1 LAEDEKAMSIV
12 EQIKQD
18 ALRTAAEYAASVDD
32 QRLYRL
38 ERMTDIITALEDYF
52 DDNGGAFLK
61 SIGTS
66 CSHKGG
72 SVVLRKSG
80 WTFVIAPRD
89 DMSLSVNSAVV
100 RPDPKF
106 PLLTDE
112 LYAQIMR
119 GIVLWAKSIDDGT
132 AREVR

>member
-1 LAEDEKAMSIV
+1 MAIV
-12 EQIKQD
+12 EQFKPN
-18 ALRTAAEYAASVDD
+18 ALRTAAEYSASVDEY

-61 SIGTS
+61 SIGIS
-66 CSHKGG
+66 CSRKGG

-80 WTFVIAPRD
+80 WAFVISPRD

-100 RPDPKF
+100 WPDPKF

>member
-1 LAEDEKAMSIV
+1 MSIV

-18 ALRTAAEYAASVDD
+18 ALRTTAEYAASVDEY

-61 SIGTS
+61 SIGIS
-66 CSHKGG
+66 CSRKGG

-80 WTFVIAPRD
+80 RAFVIAPRD
-89 DMSLSVNSAVV
+89 DTSLWVNSAVV
-100 RPDPKF
+100 WPNSKF
-106 PLLTDE
+106 PLRTDE

-119 GIVLWAKSIDDGT
+119 GMVLWAKSIDGSI